1 MWRREESYFMIR
13 GINFLQENYPTLCGG
28 DELINC
34 WESIFRQQSEKGVSS
49 VNVNAG
55 ELKCA
60 EEKVT
65 GSRSRGMIKI
75 EVFNLLDT

>member
-1 MWRREESYFMIR
+1 MIVLNDLCGEESYFMIR
-13 GINFLQENYPTLCGG
+13 GINFLQENYP
-28 DELINC
+28 LINC